1 MQSHAT
7 PETWPRGRFVRR
19 NTAIERPSLVPEV
32 ALHLASEVTPLW
44 QLTEAELSATGLA
57 PPYWAFAWAGGQAL
71 ARYLI
76 DNPALVA
83 DQDVLDLGS
92 GSGLVAIAAKLCG
105 AAQVTAADIDPFSV
119 AAIRLNAWLNKVR
132 VTATGADLL
141 AEPLTD
147 WPVICAA
154 DIWYEGPTARQAEA
168 RLRTAAAEGRLVL
181 VGDPGRHHLPK
192 QGLEELAT
200 YRVPVSRDL
209 EDCSVACTRV
219 WRMLP

>member
-1 MQSHAT
+1 MNK
-7 PETWPRGRFVRR
+7 PRDPWPRGRFVRQ
-19 NTAIERPSLVPEV
+19 NTAVERPSLVPEV

-71 ARYLI
+71 ARYIL

-83 DQDVLDLGS
+83 GKAVLDIGS
-92 GSGLVAIAAKLCG
+92 GSGLVAIAAKLAG
-105 AAQVTAADIDPFSV
+105 SRAVTAADIDPFSV
-119 AAIRLNAWLNKVR
+119 AAIRLNAWLNRVH

-141 AEPLTD
+141 ATPLTG
-147 WPVICAA
+147 WPVILAA

-168 RLRTAAAEGRLVL
+168 RLRAAATDGTLVL

-200 YRVPVSRDL
+200 YQVAVSREL
-209 EDCSVACTRV
+209 EDCSIACTRV
-219 WRMLP
+219 WRMIP

>member
-1 MQSHAT
+1 MTT
-7 PETWPRGRFVRR
+7 PRDPWPQGRFVRR

-71 ARYLI
+71 ARYLL
-76 DNPALVA
+76 DNPGLVA
-83 DQDVLDLGS
+83 GRNVLDLGS
-92 GSGLVAIAAKLCG
+92 GSGLVAIAAKRRG
-105 AAQVTAADIDPFSV
+105 AAHVTAADIDAFAV
-119 AAIRLNAWLNKVR
+119 AAIRLNAWLNRVH

-141 AEPLTD
+141 GGPLD
-147 WPVICAA
+147 GWPVICAA

-168 RLRTAAAEGRLVL
+168 RLRAAAGKGQLVL

-200 YRVPVSRDL
+200 YQVKVSREL
-209 EDCSVACTRV
+209 EDCSIACTRV
-219 WRMLP
+219 WRLLP